1 MKVKDKPFVLA
12 LPKGRVFD
20 DFIPVLQ
27 DTEFA
32 LKDDPQQS
40 RKMLL
45 DTKRPEV
52 KILVIRG
59 WDVPTYIT
67 SGAAHL
73 GVVGKDILKEKE
85 EEEFVELADLGI
97 GKCRLSLA
105 GNENLLLGSSKLKIA
120 TKYPKAATKFM
131 ESIGIQAEIIY
142 LHGAQ
147 EIAPILGLSDAII
160 DLVDTGKT
168 WKENGLEE
176 IKFISDISTRLI
188 ANKASLKTQ
197 SKLINE
203 IKQALSKWLS
213 LMN

>member
-1 MKVKDKPFVLA
+1 MKLQDNPFVLA

-20 DFIPVLQ
+20 DFIPILQ
-27 DTEFA
+27 ETEFA
-32 LKDDPQQS
+32 LKDDPKKS

-45 DTKRPEV
+45 DTKRSEV
-52 KILVIRG
+52 KVLVIRG

-85 EEEFVELADLGI
+85 EEEFVELSDLGI
-97 GKCRLSLA
+97 GRCRLSLA
-105 GNENLLLGSSKLKIA
+105 GHDNLLHGTSKLRIA
-120 TKYPKAATKFM
+120 TKYPKTATNYM
-131 ESIGIQAEIIY
+131 NSIGIQAEIIY

-147 EIAPILGLSDAII
+147 EIAPILDLSDAII

-168 WKENGLEE
+168 LEENGLKELRQ
-176 IKFISDISTRLI
+176 ISDISTRLI

-197 SKLINE
+197 SVLVNE
-203 IKQALSKWLS
+203 VKEALTK
-213 LMN
+213 

>member
-32 LKDDPQQS
+32 LKDDPQHS

-52 KILVIRG
+52 KILIIRG

-168 WKENGLEE
+168 LKENGLEE

-197 SKLINE
+197 SELINE
-203 IKQALSKWLS
+203 IREALSK
-213 LMN
+213 

>member
-20 DFIPVLQ
+20 DFIPLLQ

-32 LKDDPQQS
+32 LKDDPQNS

-168 WKENGLEE
+168 LKENGLEE

-203 IKQALSKWLS
+203 IKEALSK
-213 LMN
+213 

>member
-168 WKENGLEE
+168 LKENGLEE

-197 SKLINE
+197 SELINE
-203 IKQALSKWLS
+203 IKEALSK
-213 LMN
+213 

>member
-1 MKVKDKPFVLA
+1 MKLQDNPFVLA

-20 DFIPVLQ
+20 DFIPILQ
-27 DTEFA
+27 ETEFA
-32 LKDDPQQS
+32 LKDDPKKS

-45 DTKRPEV
+45 DTKRSEV
-52 KILVIRG
+52 KVLVIRG

-85 EEEFVELADLGI
+85 EEEFVELSDLGI
-97 GKCRLSLA
+97 GRCRLSLA
-105 GNENLLLGSSKLKIA
+105 GHDNLLHGISKLRIA
-120 TKYPKAATKFM
+120 TKYPKTATNYM
-131 ESIGIQAEIIY
+131 NSIGIQAEIIY

-147 EIAPILGLSDAII
+147 EIAPILDLSDAII

-168 WKENGLEE
+168 LEENGLKEL
-176 IKFISDISTRLI
+176 KQISDISTRLI

-197 SKLINE
+197 SVLVNE
-203 IKQALSKWLS
+203 VKEALTK
-213 LMN
+213 